1 MQTMSRSRPTIVNK
15 ISPKR
20 TIGSNF
26 SMNSMYLIVLSVSS
40 LLARALFR
48 ALYQVVCPKQVR
60 DSRVRLRML
69 CRSHARIYKD
79 SFTLE
84 QMPRYLLG
92 DSVVLSTSPALYTF
106 MRKFDCISAFVIKE
120 SIIICL
126 TDIYKLVSN

>member
-1 MQTMSRSRPTIVNK
+1 
-15 ISPKR
+15 
-20 TIGSNF
+20 
-26 SMNSMYLIVLSVSS
+26 MNSMYLIVLSVAS

-60 DSRVRLRML
+60 NSRVRLRML

-79 SFTLE
+79 SFTPE

-106 MRKFDCISAFVIKE
+106 MRKFDGITAFVIKE

-126 TDIYKLVSN
+126 RYI